1 MFIVKLIPSRVLSR
15 QARKPAGL
23 IGRYVMT
30 KIFNNVNAG
39 LNTFVKES
47 LDLQNEDKVLEIG
60 FGPGKLINEM
70 ASITVKGVV
79 EGIDYSQAML
89 KQAGKVNRQYIA
101 TGKVKLHQGDCSF
114 LPFDNESFDKLCS
127 INTLYFWKEP
137 KKYFREMFRV
147 LKPGGSIAIGF
158 RDDKQMSKLNLSKD
172 IFTTYSQN
180 EVISLLYN
188 SGFSDARVA
197 EKKESRFFYIVL
209 WLTRHNKPL

>member
-89 KQAGKVNRQYIA
+89 KQASKVNRQYIA
-101 TGKVKLHQGDCSF
+101 TGKVKLHQGDCSS

-180 EVISLLYN
+180 EVISLLRN
-188 SGFSDARVA
+188 SGFPDARGT
-197 EKKESRFFYIVL
+197 EKKG
-209 WLTRHNKPL
+209 KPFVSYCALASKR